1 MFEVD
6 LREDEAD
13 FSSKAMEAE
22 IKELEEEIGELNGLD
37 DDMVDCVGFGQ
48 SFQPT
53 KIGSFV
59 SMSAIPA
66 DWKEVNNSIVIH
78 NPCNSTNPKPQP

>member
-1 MFEVD
+1 
-6 LREDEAD
+6 
-13 FSSKAMEAE
+13 MEAE

-66 DWKEVNNSIVIH
+66 DWKEVITPHPGFIDYPNHVS
-78 NPCNSTNPKPQP
+78 NPNKSSLYNVKK

>member
-1 MFEVD
+1 
-6 LREDEAD
+6 
-13 FSSKAMEAE
+13 MEAE

-66 DWKEVNNSIVIH
+66 DWKEVTNSVWPL
-78 NPCNSTNPKPQP
+78 NLTLALALP